1 MSCGVLFCRLILKV
15 SFMKRL
21 VILIIAILALGLASG
36 CSSRATDS
44 KQMDPNEYPGDLPP
58 GDQ

>member
-1 MSCGVLFCRLILKV
+1 MPCGLLFCRLILKV

-36 CSSRATDS
+36 CSSRVTDS
-44 KQMDPNEYPGDLPP
+44 KPMDNNEYPGDLPP
-58 GDQ
+58 GDK